1 MDAQFWHARWTEN
14 RIGFHEAEGNALFR
28 AQFGALDLPAG
39 SRVFVPLAGKSRD
52 INYLLDRGYQVVA
65 SELSARAVE
74 TWFAERGVTPEI
86 THSGAL
92 TCYGSPGLVF
102 WAGDVFD
109 LSPETVG
116 SIDAVYDRAALVAL
130 PADQRRAYAAH
141 IHHLSGGAPQLLLSF
156 EYDQARMPGPPF
168 SVDRAELMRVYG
180 RFYALREL
188 ARCIVAGKLKRKVEA
203 DEVAWLLSR
212 LARSA

>member
-1 MDAQFWHARWTEN
+1 MDAEFWHARWTQN
-14 RIGFHEAEGNALFR
+14 RIGFHETEGNALFR
-28 AQFGALDLPAG
+28 ARFGALNLPVG

-52 INYLLDRGYQVVA
+52 INWLLDRGYRVVA

-74 TWFAERGVTPEI
+74 AWFAERGVTPGI
-86 THSGAL
+86 MRAGAL
-92 TCYGSPGLVF
+92 TRYRGPGLVF
-102 WAGDVFD
+102 HVGDVFQ
-109 LSPETVG
+109 LRPEDAG
-116 SIDAVYDRAALVAL
+116 RIDAVYDRAALVAL
-130 PADQRRAYAAH
+130 PAAQRLEYAAH
-141 IHHLSGGAPQLLLSF
+141 IHHLAGGAPQLLLCF

-188 ARCIVAGKLKRKVEA
+188 ARCEVPGKLKRKVEA

-212 LARSA
+212 LAHPA